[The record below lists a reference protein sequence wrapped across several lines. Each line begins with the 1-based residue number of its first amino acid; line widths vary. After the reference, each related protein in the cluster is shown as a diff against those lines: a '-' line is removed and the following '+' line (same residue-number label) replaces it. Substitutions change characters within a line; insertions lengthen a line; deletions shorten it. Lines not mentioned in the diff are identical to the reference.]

1 VAEIT
6 DELKQQILKEVKAEF
21 PDDEMLQ
28 EIHYIHLLHY
38 YQLLIFLQKNILNSL
53 TRLWINIRK
62 YCMFNK

>member
-1 VAEIT
+1 MAEIT

-38 YQLLIFLQKNILNSL
+38 YPENSKIYHQSNIYGVLSQV
-53 TRLWINIRK
+53 
-62 YCMFNK
+62 F